1 MKFPFFQANSILNHN
16 YLVAQVVSAVLENY
30 ESPYANSENND
41 ETVEDRRTR
50 WVNEVLKAEGHDP
63 PGVTILARVSSWKD
77 IRAAHGALNL
87 TM

>member
-1 MKFPFFQANSILNHN
+1 MPFCQTSCVLNHN
-16 YLVAQVVSAVLENY
+16 YLVGQVVSAILENS
-30 ESPYANSENND
+30 ESPYADSATND
-41 ETVEDRRTR
+41 DTVEDRRAR